1 MASITLIP
9 SGYIGLSNMT
19 INSSYPITRGYT
31 NSSDSQYTRFDVT
44 QSRAGVVYF
53 TFDTSDI
60 PSGATITD
68 ITGNFKA
75 RVSNTTR
82 VSSTIAQLCTGTTT
96 KGNNVTFAST
106 TASVRSLSTGGASAW
121 TISDL
126 NDLRL
131 KIGGTAS
138 SSSSSRRIDFYGADV
153 TITYTTSNVAVTGV
167 SLPSTASVEVGN
179 TTQLTATISP
189 SNATNQNVTWS
200 SGNTA
205 VATVASDGTITGVSA
220 GTAVI
225 TVTTSDGGYTDT
237 CTVTV
242 VAGVTYDYKLA
253 TSMVVGKKYL
263 IANGNNGSVYLLSNE
278 SGGSRQLVGIAATV
292 SNNKITI
299 NSTTKA
305 KTEFECIRYTNGN
318 DNTITVES
326 DSKYLYTDNSTGL
339 RMNAPTTLDRFWHY
353 QNNKFWQ
360 FKSTSSNGYTD
371 TSSEYKY
378 YLELNNSNNFTDNHV
393 TTTSVQDSSLP
404 AIYVFVEDD
413 GSSQEE
419 VIYRKINGTWVQ
431 CSKVYKKINGSWV
444 EQDSSTWSTL
454 FPSTNNYRLVQ

>member
-220 GTAVI
+220 GTSVI

-299 NSTTKA
+299 N
-305 KTEFECIRYTNGN
+305 KTIIKIIINFM
-318 DNTITVES
+318 
-326 DSKYLYTDNSTGL
+326 K
-339 RMNAPTTLDRFWHY
+339 
-353 QNNKFWQ
+353 
-360 FKSTSSNGYTD
+360 
-371 TSSEYKY
+371 
-378 YLELNNSNNFTDNHV
+378 LN
-393 TTTSVQDSSLP
+393 LP
-404 AIYVFVEDD
+404 LAEKMI
-413 GSSQEE
+413 
-419 VIYRKINGTWVQ
+419 I
-431 CSKVYKKINGSWV
+431 
-444 EQDSSTWSTL
+444 
-454 FPSTNNYRLVQ
+454 